1 MGVAEATILIFAVLV
16 IFLIIGVPIG
26 ISLILSSLVVILQT
40 LGFNG
45 AAPATALKI
54 FSGINIFT
62 LLAIPF
68 FVLAGN
74 LMNKGGIAKRLIN
87 FSQAMT
93 GRIPGSLAHTNVVAN
108 MFFGAV
114 SGSGTAAASA
124 MGTIIGPTAK
134 EAGYDENFITA
145 VNVAS
150 APSGFLIPPS
160 TGLITYGL
168 ASGGTSIAALFLGGY
183 IPGILWGLSCMLVIS
198 IYAKKHNLVGGEK
211 ITIKEFFHHA
221 LAAIPSLLLIII
233 VIGGI
238 VLGVFTATEASAISV
253 VYCLILSVVFYKT
266 ISVKEL
272 YSILVNSA
280 KMSGIIMFLIGASN
294 VMAWVM
300 SFTGIPNAI
309 SSGVLGISD
318 NKFIILLIINLL
330 LLFVGTFMDLTP
342 AILVFTPILLPIC
355 LQLGMS
361 AVQFGVMMIFNLSIG
376 CITPPVGNVLFV
388 GLKVSKTKLENV
400 MPILLKFY
408 VALVIVLLLTTYV
421 PWLSTFLPGLAGY
434 MK

>member
-1 MGVAEATILIFAVLV
+1 MGVAAATALIFGVLV
-16 IFLIIGVPIG
+16 IFLVMGVPIA
-26 ISLILSSLVVILQT
+26 ISLIFSSLIVILQT
-40 LGFNG
+40 LGVEG
-45 AAPATALKI
+45 AAPAAALKI

-68 FVLAGN
+68 FVFAGN

-87 FSQAMT
+87 FSQAIT
-93 GRIPGSLAHTNVVAN
+93 GRIPGSLAHTNIVAN
-108 MFFGAV
+108 MLFGAI

-124 MGTIIGPTAK
+124 MGSIIGPESK
-134 EAGYDENFITA
+134 EAGYDENFMTA

-183 IPGILWGLSCMLVIS
+183 IPGILWGLSCMLVVY

-211 ITIKEFFHHA
+211 ITFKELIHHT
-221 LAAIPSLLLIII
+221 LAAIPSLLLIIV

-238 VLGVFTATEASAISV
+238 VKGVFTATEASAISA
-253 VYCLILSVVFYKT
+253 VYCLILAVFFYKT
-266 ISVKEL
+266 IDFKEL
-272 YSILVNSA
+272 YSILVSSA
-280 KMSGIIMFLIGASN
+280 KMSGIIMFLVGASSA
-294 VMAWVM
+294 MAWVM
-300 SFTGIPNAI
+300 SFTGIPSAI

-318 NKFIILLIINLL
+318 NKYIILFVINLL

-355 LQLGMS
+355 KQLGMG
-361 AVQFGVMMIFNLSIG
+361 AVQFGIMMVFNLSIG

-408 VALVIVLLLTTYV
+408 VALVIVLMLTTFV
-421 PWLSTFLPGLAGY
+421 PWLSTFLPGLAAV
-434 MK
+434 